1 MKGFLQKL
9 DLYSGIINLGGECM
23 GKMRVY
29 EYAKQSNTT
38 SKEVIDHLKELKVD
52 ISNHMSTIDQETV
65 RTLDKKFNPTEHVQ
79 EDETPAEAPVAEKV
93 SENEITYSG
102 SLTVEGLAEK
112 LKVNTKDVIKKL
124 ISVGVMVT
132 KNQRSEEHTSEL
144 QSRGHIECRIML

>member
-1 MKGFLQKL
+1 
-9 DLYSGIINLGGECM
+9 
-23 GKMRVY
+23 
-29 EYAKQSNTT
+29 
-38 SKEVIDHLKELKVD
+38 
-52 ISNHMSTIDQETV
+52 MSTIDQETV

-79 EDETPAEAPVAEKV
+79 EDETPAEAPVTEKV

-132 KNQRSEEHTSEL
+132 KNQDIDEDTIRSEE
-144 QSRGHIECRIML
+144 RRVGKECRYRE